1 MDKIIVVCPK
11 CVKAME
17 ISGELKNTR
26 IECSSC
32 GGFFM
37 AYEAVKCENCGR
49 FRHPNH
55 PCKCPSSR
63 NKKAGAAPSSGRAQA
78 RRTVISDLEKKAEEE
93 KKKEQAA
100 EAAFRSLPENIRTVF
115 EHEAEKYEQQLS
127 EMREKIEELEAAVSG
142 LEDEIEE
149 LREE

>member
-11 CVKAME
+11 CGKAME

-26 IECSSC
+26 IDCFAC
-32 GGFFM
+32 GGSFM
-37 AYEAVKCENCGR
+37 AYEAVKCVGCGH
-49 FRHPNH
+49 FHHPNH
-55 PCKCPSSR
+55 PCRCSGAFRSQKAAAKPSAGR
-63 NKKAGAAPSSGRAQA
+63 EWMKKQ
-78 RRTVISDLEKKAEEE
+78 AEEE
-93 KKKEQAA
+93 KAKELAA

>member
-11 CVKAME
+11 CRREME
-17 ISGELKNTR
+17 ISGEQKNTR

-32 GGFFM
+32 GVFFM

-63 NKKAGAAPSSGRAQA
+63 NKKAGAAPSSGRA
-78 RRTVISDLEKKAEEE
+78 RMKRSVISDLAKKAEEE
-93 KKKEQAA
+93 KAKEQAA
-100 EAAFRSLPENIRTVF
+100 EAAFRSLPENIQTVF
-115 EHEAEKYEQQLS
+115 EHEAEKYEKQLS
-127 EMREKIEELEAAVSG
+127 EMRERIEELESAVSD
-142 LEDEIEE
+142 LEAEIEE